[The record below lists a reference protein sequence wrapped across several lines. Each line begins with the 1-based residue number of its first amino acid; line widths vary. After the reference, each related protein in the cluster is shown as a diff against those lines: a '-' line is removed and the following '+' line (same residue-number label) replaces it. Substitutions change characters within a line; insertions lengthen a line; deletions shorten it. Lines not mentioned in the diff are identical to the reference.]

1 MMRTNYFFKH
11 LIPVYRSFAKN
22 GRVVAFDTETTG
34 LTEKDEVVQIAAIE
48 YVNGKQTRTFTAYLR
63 PSIPLNPEAGAVNG
77 LTDDFLKENGEAPKE
92 VLEKFVEFVG
102 ENCLLVAHN
111 LPFDLRMIQ
120 QGFKK
125 YEVSGPG
132 NKVLGCDTRNF
143 VKEMNYPG
151 IPSHHLRVCVDY
163 FALDAKNSHEAL
175 DDADACGKLFFK
187 LVNDEDK

>member
-1 MMRTNYFFKH
+1 MNFFFRH
-11 LIPVYRSFAKN
+11 LIPTYREIAKT
-22 GRVVAFDTETTG
+22 GRVIVFDTETTG
-34 LTEKDEVVQIAAIE
+34 LTSNDEVVQIAAIE
-48 YVNGKQTRTFTAYLR
+48 YVKGVKTRTFSVYLR
-63 PSIPLNPEAGAVNG
+63 PSVPLNPEAAAVNG
-77 LTDDFLKENGEAPKE
+77 LTDEFLREHGHEPKE
-92 VLEKFVEFVG
+92 VLEHFVDFVG

-111 LPFDLRMIQ
+111 LPFDLRMIE

-125 YEVSGPG
+125 YGVRG
-132 NKVLGCDTRNF
+132 NGKKVLGCDTRNF

-187 LVNDEDK
+187 LVDAEMK